1 MTSVKEWTRQRN
13 KIESSKVGP
22 YEYSQLIFDKE
33 QMQFGERIFFST
45 NGTGTIGHPCLKK
58 KINFFLSK
66 FHGKFHAH
74 GAMCNLEDLMF
85 RIQLH

>member
-1 MTSVKEWTRQRN
+1 MFCKH
-13 KIESSKVGP
+13 
-22 YEYSQLIFDKE
+22 EYQ
-33 QMQFGERIFFST
+33 
-45 NGTGTIGHPCLKK
+45 CLEK

-74 GAMCNLEDLMF
+74 GAMCNLDFMF